1 MSLPTAR
8 LERPVRST
16 STSSLMYRPWGVL
29 VLTLFCWLLVGA
41 SQATEGPVS
50 LKQNN
55 LIPAKIDPALLA
67 IGYSG
72 AEHLVYDISWTGG
85 IKIGELHLE
94 VTALAEGPDHYQI
107 KALVTTRNG
116 ALNLVYPV
124 HDLHVTRVGGP
135 QRLPYHYEV
144 WQREGYSYRAHRVT
158 DYHQDEGLIVL
169 QKNDKPA
176 GEYRVD
182 GPVNNEFSS
191 FFNSRLMSFVPGAHF
206 IVPTFAD
213 KRRVPVVVNVV
224 GIQELSET
232 VFGSVRAVEIMP
244 VMTFKGLYD
253 KKGDTVIWYS
263 DDACRVPLRV
273 NSKIVIG
280 SLTAELMAYDNP
292 ACDLYPS
299 VHPERGTEISLLQ

>member
-41 SQATEGPVS
+41 SQATEGPDS
-50 LKQNN
+50 LEQNN

-169 QKNDKPA
+169 QKNGEPA

-213 KRRVPVVVNVV
+213 KRRVPVAVT
-224 GIQELSET
+224 LSGSKS
-232 VFGSVRAVEIMP
+232 FPRRSSVRFVR
-244 VMTFKGLYD
+244 
-253 KKGDTVIWYS
+253 WRS
-263 DDACRVPLRV
+263 CR
-273 NSKIVIG
+273 
-280 SLTAELMAYDNP
+280 
-292 ACDLYPS
+292 
-299 VHPERGTEISLLQ
+299 